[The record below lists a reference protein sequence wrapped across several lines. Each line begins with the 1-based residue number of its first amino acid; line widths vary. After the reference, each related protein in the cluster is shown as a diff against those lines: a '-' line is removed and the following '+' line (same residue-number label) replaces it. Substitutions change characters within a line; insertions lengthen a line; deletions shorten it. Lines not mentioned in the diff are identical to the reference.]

1 MPISLTDIK
10 IPGEKTLSETRTL
23 ASYLINSRIDDI
35 PADIQHESRRSLLN
49 YIGCAVGG
57 GREPSV
63 EILLG
68 AMQPFFGKPT
78 AGILARTERMDPLH
92 AALMNGMTSHVF
104 EYDDTL
110 PKNYIHPSPPL
121 ASALFAYATANRVT
135 GKDFIHAY
143 LLGFETEA
151 RIGNAIYPAHYEAGW
166 HITSTAGVFGA
177 AAAIGK
183 LLGLSVEQMI
193 WALGIAAT
201 QASGLRENFGYM
213 AKYFHAGHA
222 AKNGY
227 ASAILAKSNFT
238 AGPHSLEGPRGFAA
252 VTAAKFD
259 LSKITNGLGTEFQI
273 RDNAYKPYPCGL
285 VVHPTIDGCIELHHA
300 HHPAPADIKS
310 VRVRV
315 APLVLDLCNKKDIT
329 RGLEGKYSIYH
340 STALGLVRGK
350 AGLQEYTDA
359 AVNDP
364 AVKQVRERV
373 IAVSDASITE
383 DQSHIEVELVDGRK
397 LVKFV
402 EESIGNLRRPLTDKQ
417 LEDKLRDQ
425 ASFVLPAAQ
434 IEKLIE
440 LCWKIDTLDDVG
452 VLVKATVPS

>member
-1 MPISLTDIK
+1 M
-10 IPGEKTLSETRTL
+10 
-23 ASYLINSRIDDI
+23 
-35 PADIQHESRRSLLN
+35 
-49 YIGCAVGG
+49 
-57 GREPSV
+57 
-63 EILLG
+63 
-68 AMQPFFGKPT
+68 
-78 AGILARTERMDPLH
+78 
-92 AALMNGMTSHVF
+92 
-104 EYDDTL
+104 
-110 PKNYIHPSPPL
+110 
-121 ASALFAYATANRVT
+121 
-135 GKDFIHAY
+135 
-143 LLGFETEA
+143 
-151 RIGNAIYPAHYEAGW
+151 
-166 HITSTAGVFGA
+166 
-177 AAAIGK
+177 
-183 LLGLSVEQMI
+183 
-193 WALGIAAT
+193 
-201 QASGLRENFGYM
+201 
-213 AKYFHAGHA
+213 
-222 AKNGY
+222 
-227 ASAILAKSNFT
+227 
-238 AGPHSLEGPRGFAA
+238 
-252 VTAAKFD
+252 
-259 LSKITNGLGTEFQI
+259 
-273 RDNAYKPYPCGL
+273 
-285 VVHPTIDGCIELHHA
+285 VHPTIDGCIELHQK
-300 HHPAPADIKS
+300 HHPVPGEIKS

-373 IAVSDASITE
+373 IAISDATITE
-383 DQSHIEVELVDGRK
+383 DQSHIEVELADGRK

>member
-1 MPISLTDIK
+1 
-10 IPGEKTLSETRTL
+10 
-23 ASYLINSRIDDI
+23 
-35 PADIQHESRRSLLN
+35 
-49 YIGCAVGG
+49 
-57 GREPSV
+57 
-63 EILLG
+63 
-68 AMQPFFGKPT
+68 
-78 AGILARTERMDPLH
+78 
-92 AALMNGMTSHVF
+92 
-104 EYDDTL
+104 
-110 PKNYIHPSPPL
+110 
-121 ASALFAYATANRVT
+121 
-135 GKDFIHAY
+135 
-143 LLGFETEA
+143 
-151 RIGNAIYPAHYEAGW
+151 
-166 HITSTAGVFGA
+166 
-177 AAAIGK
+177 
-183 LLGLSVEQMI
+183 MI

-227 ASAILAKSNFT
+227 TSAILAKSDFT
-238 AGPHSLEGPRGFAA
+238 AGPHSIEGPRGFAA
-252 VTAAKFD
+252 VTAAKYD

-285 VVHPTIDGCIELHHA
+285 VVHPTIDGCIELHQE

-373 IAVSDASITE
+373 VAISDTSITE

-425 ASFVLPAAQ
+425 ASFVLPAGQ

-440 LCWKIDTLDDVG
+440 LCWKIDALEDVG
-452 VLVKATVPS
+452 VLVKATVPA